1 VPDGQLH
8 RDEAAEAVAEQV
20 GIAGHA
26 EPWQLL
32 CDAVGHLLKPGPGGR
47 RSAEAGQIDQPDAPL
62 GGQTRRDAI
71 EGGAVGK
78 QRVQQ
83 HQIATLAD
91 LHDVERG
98 IVGGHSRG
106 LITKSR

>member
-1 VPDGQLH
+1 
-8 RDEAAEAVAEQV
+8 
-20 GIAGHA
+20 
-26 EPWQLL
+26 LL
-32 CDAVGHLLKPGPGGR
+32 GDAVGHLLKPGSGR
-47 RSAEAGQIDQPDAPL
+47 RRRAKSGQIDQPDAPL

-71 EGGAVGK
+71 EGGAIGQ

-83 HQIATLAD
+83 HQIAPLAH
-91 LHDVERG
+91 LHDVERA